1 MYERERARYA
11 DGEARP
17 APAQFV
23 RMGNAAYGAGLALLM
38 VGGRDDEAREWLG
51 RAAARWRESWEHAAP
66 DAWGRPIGA
75 LKAVLIAGRDAE
87 VEELARWALERG
99 TATADSPIGR
109 YAGAV
114 ALLALGRWVE
124 ARHVA
129 EGLRGRDG
137 FPPEVADAL
146 AAIAADD
153 AGGYGAAVDVVLES
167 FESRGDYLEGIPVA
181 DTVLALQA
189 LAARRGIGHDLRPS
203 SVLPGHVPSP
213 E

>member
-17 APAQFV
+17 APVQLV

-51 RAAARWRESWEHAAP
+51 RAAARWRESWEHAPP

-87 VEELARWALERG
+87 IDELARWALERG
-99 TATADSPIGR
+99 TVTADSRIGR
-109 YAGAV
+109 YAGTV

-129 EGLRGRDG
+129 EGLRRREG

-153 AGGYGAAVDVVLES
+153 APGYGAAVERVLHS
-167 FESRGDYLEGIPVA
+167 FESRDDYLEDIPVA

-189 LAARRGIGHDLRPS
+189 LAARRGIAHDLRPS
-203 SVLPGHVPSP
+203 PVLPGHVPSP

>member
-11 DGEARP
+11 DGDARQ
-17 APAQFV
+17 APAQLV

-38 VGGRDDEAREWLG
+38 AGRDDEARAWLA

-75 LKAVLIAGRDAE
+75 LKATLIAGRDAE
-87 VEELARWALERG
+87 AEELARWALECG
-99 TATADSPIGR
+99 TATAESPIGR

-129 EGLRGRDG
+129 EGLRDRDD
-137 FPPEVADAL
+137 FPHDVADAL
-146 AAIAADD
+146 AAVAAGD
-153 AGGYGAAVDVVLES
+153 ADGYGAAVAAVLES
-167 FESRGDYLEGIPVA
+167 FESRGEYLENVPVA

-189 LAARRGIGHDLRPS
+189 LAARRGIARDLRPS
-203 SVLPGHVPSP
+203 PVLPGHVPSP